1 MNTRFGRM
9 ERLALQA
16 ALLEGPEGRQPLLEL
31 LNEVD
36 FENARSGI
44 WRLSP
49 LLHARAVAYGVNH
62 PLVRRISGVARHIWV
77 SNEVRMRGLPM
88 FLDVVEPISP
98 AVLLKGGATLT
109 RFGALGNL
117 RPMGDLDILLAP
129 DRVLTAIARIRALGW
144 RSTSVDFDV
153 ESDLPEGTPSAP
165 FQRSTA
171 EIFDLHWSPVHG
183 ILDPHLASTV
193 ILHAQPVAYS
203 GRPVLV
209 PTMHHHLAI
218 MLLHAE
224 QAIPNEVLRVD
235 WACEAVLTLQAAGST
250 MDWHAFRAFGHS
262 YGLDIR
268 LADMLGEISEA
279 LGRRIGPRRASLRPM
294 PLLRLEQRL
303 RRTNPADLSRWGA
316 AFLAFQ
322 QQRRGAGWRSGALLK
337 RGALLEGVARA
348 TFAAIKPT
356 PATPLTLAQTGRRW
370 AEGFVGRRF
379 LAGQRRTFAVGWSWP
394 ETTGGRWSDGSISII
409 VASCIEPVGTPI
421 ALRLAASPFLPRST
435 DALSLAVDAGWAIQ
449 CMALDGTT
457 AAQFP
462 VSIAAR
468 VGPDGRVVASIG
480 FRLPERDPLHPD
492 LRELGLFVTA
502 FAVEPFKRHSLPL
515 VLDLSTNSARP
526 PELGPG
532 WSGPELGGIWTEGGA
547 SYLSIWVEPT
557 QARSSLTLEIDMTT
571 PGPDPID
578 VNATVNGRSCAAVRL
593 DSSIPVL
600 YTALLA
606 GDLGDGL
613 LSVRFNVAN
622 PSSPASL
629 GLSSDRRRLGFRVR
643 RITLRRH
650 EEAEE

>member
-1 MNTRFGRM
+1 M

-49 LLHARAVAYGVNH
+49 LLHARAVAYGVSH
-62 PLVRRISGVARHIWV
+62 PLVRRIAGVARHIWV

-98 AVLLKGGATLT
+98 AVLLKGGATLI

-129 DRVLTAIARIRALGW
+129 DRVLAAIARIRALGW
-144 RSTSVDFDV
+144 RSTSIDFDV

-165 FQRSTA
+165 FQHSTA
-171 EIFDLHWSPVHG
+171 EIYDLHWSPVHG
-183 ILDPHLASTV
+183 ILDPHLAST
-193 ILHAQPVAYS
+193 IMSHAQSVSYS
-203 GRPVLV
+203 GRPILV
-209 PTMHHHLAI
+209 PAMHHHLAI

-224 QAIPNEVLRVD
+224 QAISSEVLRVD

-262 YGLDIR
+262 YGLDLR
-268 LADMLGEISEA
+268 LADMLAEISEA
-279 LGRRIGPRRASLRPM
+279 LGRRIGPLWPIRRPM

-303 RRTNPADLSRWGA
+303 RRTSPADRSRWGGA
-316 AFLAFQ
+316 LLMFQ
-322 QQRRGAGWRSGALLK
+322 QQRRSAGWRLGLLLN
-337 RGALLEGVARA
+337 RGALLQAVAR
-348 TFAAIKPT
+348 T
-356 PATPLTLAQTGRRW
+356 TLAVINRSSAMPRALAQLGRIW
-370 AEGFVGRRF
+370 AESFIGRRF
-379 LAGQRRTFAVGWSWP
+379 LAGQRRAFAVGWSWP
-394 ETTGGRWSDGSISII
+394 ETTGGRWSDGSIAVI
-409 VASCIEPVGTPI
+409 VASCLEPLGTPV
-421 ALRLAASPFLPRST
+421 ALRLAASPFLPRSA
-435 DALSLAVDAGWAIQ
+435 DELSLAVDAGWAIQ
-449 CMALDGTT
+449 GLALDGTT

-462 VSIAAR
+462 VSLAAR
-468 VGPDGRVVASIG
+468 VGPNGRVVASFG

-492 LRELGLFVTA
+492 LRELGLFVTD
-502 FAVEPFKRHSLPL
+502 FAIEPFSRHALPV

-526 PELGPG
+526 PEIGPG
-532 WSGPELGGIWTEGGA
+532 WSGPELGGIWTEGEA
-547 SYLSIWVEPT
+547 SYLSLWVEPT
-557 QARSSLTLEIDMTT
+557 RAQASLTLEIDMTT
-571 PGPDPID
+571 PSAEEIA
-578 VNATVNGRSCAAVRL
+578 VNVTVNGRPRAAVCL

-606 GDLGDGL
+606 GDLEEGL
-613 LSVRFNVAN
+613 LSVCFNVAN
-622 PSSPASL
+622 PCSPASL
-629 GLSSDRRRLGFRVR
+629 GLSGDRRRLGFRVR
-643 RITLRRH
+643 RITLQRQ